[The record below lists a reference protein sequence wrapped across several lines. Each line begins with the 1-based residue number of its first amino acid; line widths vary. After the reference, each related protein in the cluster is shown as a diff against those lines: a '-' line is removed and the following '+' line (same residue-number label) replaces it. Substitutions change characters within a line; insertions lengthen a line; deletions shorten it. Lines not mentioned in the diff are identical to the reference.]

1 MKNGEQNCFFCN
13 RKDSDMPVYSC
24 GLGRLGICLECVEKA
39 RIALIKHQEE
49 QGRKNGGKA

>member
-24 GLGRLGICLECVEKA
+24 GLGRLGICLVCVEKA